1 MTSWRILSFNMT
13 LFFLIRRLLQ
23 GRKRETQKSMCLS
36 ISICVCV
43 LFAPNNMLRHS
54 HRLAQQRRFILF
66 QYLPVLIL
74 EYRFFFSEQ
83 PQTSPLLALIS
94 LPQLFV
100 PSTSLS
106 PVVLAPSFYLFLY
119 SIMFFPLFL
128 KQVWLEKHLQILC
141 YKAFQS
147 SSNQNAQYF
156 SVFSE
161 LILVLKV
168 FTEWGR
174 GRGGN
179 GTYVEPQ
186 NLRVERT

>member
-1 MTSWRILSFNMT
+1 M
-13 LFFLIRRLLQ
+13 Q

-43 LFAPNNMLRHS
+43 LFAPNNMLGTPTDQHNNG
-54 HRLAQQRRFILF
+54 
-66 QYLPVLIL
+66 VLYCSNISQCL
-74 EYRFFFSEQ
+74 YQNTDFFFFSEQ
-83 PQTSPLLALIS
+83 PQSSPLLALIS
-94 LPQLFV
+94 LLQLFV

-106 PVVLAPSFYLFLY
+106 PVVLAPSFYLFFY

-128 KQVWLEKHLQILC
+128 KQVWLEEHLQILC

-168 FTEWGR
+168 FIEWG
-174 GRGGN
+174 GGGGEMEHMLN
-179 GTYVEPQ
+179 HKI
-186 NLRVERT
+186 